1 MFVFFSRH
9 ISLFLRTMWATA
21 FFLGVLSL
29 FKLFEKALRA
39 VTLFSKPICAILLTL
54 REPCYLV
61 WNIKTLESVLGP
73 PTHTHNTVKEND
85 AFPLSPYLLNAPP
98 SPRLLTSYRPNQ
110 KYSPVHHS
118 LPLGQKCYRPQGL
131 RLSS

>member
-1 MFVFFSRH
+1 MFVFFSWH

-73 PTHTHNTVKEND
+73 PHTHTQYSQRKWRISPFSIFTKCPTIAKASHK
-85 AFPLSPYLLNAPP
+85 LSSKPKI
-98 SPRLLTSYRPNQ
+98 LTSPPLFTLGP
-110 KYSPVHHS
+110 KV
-118 LPLGQKCYRPQGL
+118 LPTTGA
-131 RLSS
+131 